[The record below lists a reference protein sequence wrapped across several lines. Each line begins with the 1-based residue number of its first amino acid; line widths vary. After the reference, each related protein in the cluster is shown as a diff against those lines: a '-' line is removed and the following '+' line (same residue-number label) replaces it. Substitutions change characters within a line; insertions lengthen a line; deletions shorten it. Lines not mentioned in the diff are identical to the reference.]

1 MNLPKE
7 TKDLY
12 ADNYK
17 TLEINQR
24 WHKQIERY
32 TMFLDWKNDYYE
44 NDSAIQSNLQIQCSP
59 QQITKGI
66 LHRIKTKIFYSLYGS
81 TKDPK

>member
-32 TMFLDWKNDYYE
+32 TMFLDWKNIVKMTILPKTIYTF
-44 NDSAIQSNLQIQCSP
+44 SAIPFKLTMVFFTEPEQKYTICMFTQ
-59 QQITKGI
+59 
-66 LHRIKTKIFYSLYGS
+66 KTL
-81 TKDPK
+81 TT

>member
-12 ADNYK
+12 AENYK

-24 WHKQIERY
+24 RHKQIERY
-32 TMFLDWKNDYYE
+32 TMFLD
-44 NDSAIQSNLQIQCSP
+44 
-59 QQITKGI
+59 
-66 LHRIKTKIFYSLYGS
+66 
-81 TKDPK
+81 